1 PDAPGAG
8 APSADREPVAELIP
22 PGNGNLEPLGADER
36 PFPPGDY
43 ALVVVGSGPGAIQVG
58 QALREEGI
66 DPAIISADPAPGGM
80 FRRWPFFQR
89 LLSWTKPYAPVDRTD
104 RAYERYDWNS
114 LLADGPGQRAIMPEL
129 MDGTSY
135 FPSRPEMERNLTTF
149 VERTG
154 LPIRYGCRWT
164 ATRRDDGR
172 DGARFVLTTTDG
184 EYRAPIVIFAVGVA
198 EPYVPATPGIE
209 LAAGYGDTRPAETYA
224 GRRIFILGKQNS
236 GFELASGLLPWA
248 RRITL
253 ASPSPAKL
261 SVNTRSLVGV
271 RARYVQPFEDHVLGG
286 GVSVLDASI
295 GSIEPAPGGADGMI
309 VRIRPSSGGEE
320 LAIEADEVIAAT
332 GFVAP
337 LLDLPEL
344 GVATFG
350 QARLPAQT
358 AYWESASVPGIY
370 FAGTITQ
377 GSAGL
382 RKHGLP
388 ANSGAVH
395 GARYNARVLARHIAR
410 GHARQTAQRPSI
422 AAADVVD
429 VIVREL
435 ASAPELWHQRAYL
448 ARVISVDPGD
458 GPRDEGIVPLAAF
471 LDGAGDD
478 GTADAIGVT
487 LEADGTSAVYPVLY
501 LRRAGRAEERPIA
514 PDPLLRFDTPAVRAD
529 VARIV
534 AEMGIR

>member
-1 PDAPGAG
+1 VAQLSGTGDSAAGPDP
-8 APSADREPVAELIP
+8 
-22 PGNGNLEPLGADER
+22 R

-43 ALVVVGSGPGAIQVG
+43 PLVVVGSGPGAIQMSASLR
-58 QALREEGI
+58 ALGL
-66 DPAIISADPAPGGM
+66 DHAVISADPAPAGM

-114 LLADGPGQRAIMPEL
+114 LLADGPPARSIMPDF

-135 FPSRPEMERNLTTF
+135 FPSRPEMEQNIAAF
-149 VERTG
+149 VDRTG
-154 LPIRYGCRWT
+154 TAIRYDCAWT
-164 ATRRDDGR
+164 ATRREDGP
-172 DGARFVLTTTDG
+172 DGTRFILETADG
-184 EYRAPIVIFAVGVA
+184 PYRAPTLVFAVGVA
-198 EPYVPATPGIE
+198 EPYAPATPGIE
-209 LAAGYGDTRPAETYA
+209 LAAHYADTRPAETYA
-224 GRRIFILGKQNS
+224 GKRVFIMGKQNS

-248 RRITL
+248 RRIVL

-295 GSIEPAPGGADGMI
+295 GSVERTPDGDTLT
-309 VRIRPSSGGEE
+309 VRVRPSSGGEE

-332 GFVAP
+332 GFVCP
-337 LLDLPEL
+337 LLDLPDL
-344 GVATFG
+344 GVTTFG

-358 AYWESASVPGIY
+358 AYWESATVPGIF
-370 FAGTITQ
+370 FAGTIGQ

-382 RKHGLP
+382 KKHGLP

-395 GARYNARVLARHIAR
+395 GARYNARVLAGHIAR
-410 GHARQTAQRPSI
+410 TRNGRTPDRPSL
-422 AAADVVD
+422 AASDVVPF
-429 VIVREL
+429 IVDEL
-435 ASAPELWHQRAYL
+435 AHAPELWHQRAYL
-448 ARVISVDPGD
+448 ARVISLDPSE

-471 LDGAGDD
+471 VDGVGDD
-478 GTADAIGVT
+478 GRADGIAVT

-501 LRRAGRAEERPIA
+501 LRRDGRVEERA
-514 PDPLLRFDTPAVRAD
+514 VDSDPLLRFDTPSVRAQIAAIAAD
-529 VARIV
+529 A
-534 AEMGIR
+534 GIHSD

>member
-1 PDAPGAG
+1 M
-8 APSADREPVAELIP
+8 AELSRP
-22 PGNGNLEPLGADER
+22 ADGSVAAGADER
-36 PFPPGDY
+36 RFPPGDY
-43 ALVVVGSGPGAIQVG
+43 PLVVVGSGPGAIQVSH
-58 QALREEGI
+58 ALRARGV
-66 DPAIISADPAPGGM
+66 DHAVISADPSPGGM

-114 LLADGPGQRAIMPEL
+114 LLDDGPGVRAIMPEF

-135 FPSRPEMERNLTTF
+135 FPSRPEMERNLAAF
-149 VERTG
+149 VERTA
-154 LPIRYGCRWT
+154 LSIRYDCRWT
-164 ATRRDDGR
+164 STRRDEGP
-172 DGARFVLTTTDG
+172 GGTRFVLTTTDG
-184 EYRAPIVIFAVGVA
+184 EYRAPIVVFAVGVA
-198 EPYVPATPGIE
+198 EPFAPPTPGIE
-209 LAAGYGDTRPAETYA
+209 LAAHYADTRPAETYA

-261 SVNTRSLVGV
+261 SVNTHSLVGV

-286 GVSVLDASI
+286 GVSILDASI
-295 GSIEPAPGGADGMI
+295 GAIERGPGGDSPFI
-309 VRIRPSSGGEE
+309 VRVRPSSGGEE

-332 GFVAP
+332 GFVTP

-344 GVATFG
+344 GVTTFG

-358 AYWESASVPGIY
+358 AYWESAAVPGIY
-370 FAGTITQ
+370 FAGTIGQ

-382 RKHGLP
+382 KKHGLP

-395 GARYNARVLARHIAR
+395 GARYNARIIADHIAR
-410 GHARQTAQRPSI
+410 QRFGSAARRPAI
-422 AAADVVD
+422 AATDLVD
-429 VIVREL
+429 FIVGEL

-448 ARVISVDPGD
+448 ARVVSLDPAV
-458 GPRDEGIVPLAAF
+458 GPRDEWIVPLAAF

-478 GTADAIGVT
+478 GTADSIGIT

-501 LRRAGRAEERPIA
+501 LRRDGKVEERPID
-514 PDPLLRFDTPAVRAD
+514 PDVLLRFDTPAVRAR
-529 VARIV
+529 VAAIV
-534 AEMGIR
+534 AEMGIG